1 MVELKILRLEHN
13 KVLPEYKTEGA
24 SGMDLSAA
32 ITEAITLAP
41 LERRLVPTGIK
52 IELPLGYEAQ
62 IRARSGL
69 SIKHGITL
77 INAVGTVDSDYRG
90 EVCVPLVNLSNETY
104 TILPDERIAQMV
116 ICKVEQAKIVVQELL
131 SPRHGI
137 FFNELKFLDRMRL
150 GFTNQFIVIAACHVI
165 SPRSHPQVSNP

>member
-13 KVLPEYKTEGA
+13 KVLPEYKTAGA

-32 ITEAITLAP
+32 IEKAITLEP
-41 LERRLVPTGIK
+41 LERCLVPTGIK

-90 EVCVPLVNLSNETY
+90 EVCVPVVNLSNEVY
-104 TILPDERIAQMV
+104 TILPGERVAQMV
-116 ICKVEQAKIVVQELL
+116 ICKIEQAQIVVSEELED
-131 SPRHGI
+131 SSRG
-137 FFNELKFLDRMRL
+137 EG
-150 GFTNQFIVIAACHVI
+150 GFGSTGKN
-165 SPRSHPQVSNP
+165 

>member
-1 MVELKILRLEHN
+1 MVQLKILRLEHN
-13 KVLPEYKTEGA
+13 EVLPEYKTAGS

-32 ITEAITLAP
+32 IEKAITLAP
-41 LERRLVPTGIK
+41 LERCLVPTGIK

-90 EVCVPLVNLSNETY
+90 EVCVPVVNLSNEVY
-104 TILPDERIAQMV
+104 TILPGERIAQMV
-116 ICKVEQAKIVVQELL
+116 ICKVEQAEIVVTEELED
-131 SPRHGI
+131 SKRG
-137 FFNELKFLDRMRL
+137 EG
-150 GFTNQFIVIAACHVI
+150 GFGSTGKA
-165 SPRSHPQVSNP
+165 